1 MSETKK
7 PRLVLIE
14 SPLAANLQYTVEQHQ
29 DYAKACM
36 RDSIWRGEAP
46 YASHLLYAQ
55 PGILDDLIPAEREY
69 GIEAGLAWGDKAD
82 LTAVYT
88 DLGISGGMQRG
99 IERAQKAGRLIEMRQ
114 VDPAHLRAH
123 WKFHF

>member
-1 MSETKK
+1 M
-7 PRLVLIE
+7 
-14 SPLAANLQYTVEQHQ
+14 EQHKE
-29 DYAKACM
+29 YAKACM

-69 GIEAGLAWGDKAD
+69 GIEAGLAWGDRAD

-99 IERAQKAGRLIEMRQ
+99 IERAQKAGRPIEMRQ
-114 VDPAHLRAH
+114 VDPSHLRVH